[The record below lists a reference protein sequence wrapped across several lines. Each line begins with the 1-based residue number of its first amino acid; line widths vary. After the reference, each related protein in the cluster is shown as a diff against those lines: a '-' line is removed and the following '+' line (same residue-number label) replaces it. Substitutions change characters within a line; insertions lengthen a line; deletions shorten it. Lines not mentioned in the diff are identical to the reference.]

1 MDIAGL
7 VRAAAARTTDG
18 TRRSSAFL
26 SRARLAR
33 DVEGMRFPNRALPRE
48 LSEILALGRELQ
60 RQLSAIEPAH
70 LLLMRDLSEL
80 EREALVE
87 AHLIS
92 RRLLV
97 AHENGA
103 VVVTES
109 ARVSVMLNEEDHFRI
124 QASAPGLDLGTAHSL
139 AAETAERVARL
150 ARMAQ
155 LAPLGFLTACP
166 TNAGTG
172 LRASV
177 MLRLPALFFSK
188 RIESSLRQR
197 VPDDMVVRGIYGEG
211 SEPIAC
217 FLQVSN
223 QATAQSTAET
233 IVQDVRRTAS
243 SIADEEERVVAD
255 LAKRYTWEL
264 HDLVYRAAAALL
276 SARMIGSIE
285 AMDRLSHVRM
295 GLDLGLLSGATPST
309 VDQLMVT
316 VRPAAIQVLLG
327 ETLAARERDARR
339 AALIRQNLQGLTE
352 AGGL

>member
-1 MDIAGL
+1 
-7 VRAAAARTTDG
+7 
-18 TRRSSAFL
+18 
-26 SRARLAR
+26 
-33 DVEGMRFPNRALPRE
+33 MRFPNRALPRE
-48 LSEILALGRELQ
+48 LSDVLALGRDLQ
-60 RQLSAIEPAH
+60 RDLSATEPTH
-70 LLLMRDLSEL
+70 LLALRELSEL

-87 AHLIS
+87 THLIS

-97 AHENGA
+97 APENGA

-109 ARVSVMLNEEDHFRI
+109 AGLAVMLNEEDHFRI
-124 QASAPGLDLGTAHSL
+124 QASAPGLDLGAAHS
-139 AAETAERVARL
+139 AAAAAAERVARL
-150 ARMAQ
+150 ARMAM

-188 RIESSLRQR
+188 RLEACLRQR

-223 QATAQSTAET
+223 QATAQSAAET

-243 SIADEEERVVAD
+243 SIVDEEMRVQAD

-295 GLDLGLLSGATPST
+295 GLDLGLLRGPAPST
-309 VDQLMVT
+309 IDQLMVT

-327 ETLAARERDARR
+327 ETLGARERDARR
-339 AALIRQNLQGLTE
+339 AALIRQSLQGLDE